1 MEPGKVPARSADRV
15 SPTGRA
21 GAGGVGIPA
30 PQSCGDAEQNP
41 GLRRWRG
48 RSPRCRR
55 LMPSLGGFSVLEP
68 PDTWSGIVT
77 SHGGEESH
85 RKPTEVRLAP
95 PADIRTKDRLTAAR
109 RDIMIL
115 GHGRTGGS
123 GVSFFEPR
131 PRPVENRAPPDHG
144 RNASTAAQAGCPCSP
159 WDPEDTLMTSP
170 RPSPMMLPQDLL
182 LCGDT
187 GHRWASCVKLL

>member
-1 MEPGKVPARSADRV
+1 MCAPSGTSPWAKSKGVWDPPGLGTGMEPGKVPARSADRV

-109 RDIMIL
+109 ITSGCF
-115 GHGRTGGS
+115 GHPTG
-123 GVSFFEPR
+123 
-131 PRPVENRAPPDHG
+131 
-144 RNASTAAQAGCPCSP
+144 NASTAAQAGCPCSP